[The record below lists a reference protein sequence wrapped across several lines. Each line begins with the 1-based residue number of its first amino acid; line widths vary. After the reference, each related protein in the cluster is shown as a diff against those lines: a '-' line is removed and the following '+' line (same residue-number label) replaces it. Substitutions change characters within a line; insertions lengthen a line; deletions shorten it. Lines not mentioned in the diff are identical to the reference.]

1 MQALHDRGDDVV
13 WQDRFP
19 DDTGG
24 MQVRQRRVCFCDD
37 DDRETAGVRGDFL
50 PDRETVDVR
59 QENVQDDR
67 IDADLLL
74 EDRHRFE
81 AVSRFPRRE
90 SAQPQGEA
98 HQAPQVVVFFN
109 DQDGL
114 VADRH
119 CWTAIRSWTGRSLR
133 APPPMPR
140 LTALFAEPPD
150 LTRGAG
156 GVH

>member
-1 MQALHDRGDDVV
+1 MKVSKGRLR
-13 WQDRFP
+13 
-19 DDTGG
+19 
-24 MQVRQRRVCFCDD
+24 FCDD
-37 DDRETAGVRGDFL
+37 DDREIAGVRGDFL
-50 PDRETVDVR
+50 ADRETVDVG
-59 QENVQDDR
+59 QHDVQDDR

-81 AVSRFPRRE
+81 TVSRFPRRE

-114 VADRH
+114 VSDRH
-119 CWTAIRSWTGRSLR
+119 CWTATPSWTLR
-133 APPPMPR
+133 FAPG
-140 LTALFAEPPD
+140 AE
-150 LTRGAG
+150 